1 MLSGSFLQ
9 LSNVNHQAGSI
20 TGEILFNE
28 AHDIFKGHF
37 PSIPVVP
44 GVCMMQAI
52 KEITALQ
59 TGYNLWITKAS
70 QLKFMNPINPLITPS
85 VLFNIHYTSNNDVL
99 DITAELRNPAIVFF
113 KMKATFSLKD

>member
-9 LSNVNHQAGSI
+9 LSQVNHQAGSI
-20 TGEILFNE
+20 TGEMIFNE

-52 KEITALQ
+52 KEITAME
-59 TGYNLWITKAS
+59 TGQNLWISKAS
-70 QLKFMNPINPLITPS
+70 QLKFISPINPLVTPS
-85 VLFNIHYTSNNDVL
+85 VFFFINYTKAENVL
-99 DITAELRNPAIVFF
+99 EVTAELKNPSQVFF
-113 KMKATFSLKD
+113 KMKATFSFQI

>member
-9 LSNVNHQAGSI
+9 LSHVNHQAGSI

-28 AHDIFKGHF
+28 THDIFKGHF

-52 KEITALQ
+52 KEITSLQ

>member
-9 LSNVNHQAGSI
+9 LSQVNHQAGSI

-52 KEITALQ
+52 KEITSLQ